1 MSKSFILPLQRLA
14 HALLLLSL
22 VSLVCIR
29 KIHQHLVLCWLYT
42 VIPGNPCKV
51 YFIVKRLNPQGQLK
65 GNSEVSSCWNALTMV
80 HWLPSRW
87 SSSPYFGLIWSLL
100 CVFQILSQRGSR
112 VSCLVEEFKLKEIW
126 HDLPWI
132 LGYFRVTLCKSPC
145 KVNMWL
151 LFSSHS
157 RPEAYSFAILVL
169 LHYVQAHPCAQK
181 VAGFRQHDPEPLWTD
196 DGAGSCLTQ
205 LRSTQQPV
213 KVDHCHTLLQ
223 SIPYSPPWQSVLV
236 CTRAQTH
243 LMHRRKTPVSWLR
256 NIFF

>member
-112 VSCLVEEFKLKEIW
+112 VSCLVDTIFHEFWAILGWRSANPPARSTCGCCSHLIRGQRRIPLPSLCFYTMFKLI
-126 HDLPWI
+126 H
-132 LGYFRVTLCKSPC
+132 V
-145 KVNMWL
+145 
-151 LFSSHS
+151 
-157 RPEAYSFAILVL
+157 
-169 LHYVQAHPCAQK
+169 
-181 VAGFRQHDPEPLWTD
+181 
-196 DGAGSCLTQ
+196 
-205 LRSTQQPV
+205 
-213 KVDHCHTLLQ
+213 
-223 SIPYSPPWQSVLV
+223 
-236 CTRAQTH
+236 
-243 LMHRRKTPVSWLR
+243 HRRLQAFASMTLSRYEQTMAQAPVWLSSGPHSSLSKSITVIHSC
-256 NIFF
+256 NQYLTAPPDKVC